1 MQVQQLIKLTNVVEK
16 IYNKLLVKSLNE
28 IKKADEQA
36 VKQYNDTIMEATEL
50 ANAVRRMELRV
61 DALFDTANY
70 DLVASQRKTTALTNL
85 VQNKLE
91 DLTKTTV
98 EV

>member
-1 MQVQQLIKLTNVVEK
+1 MQVQQLIKLTNTVEK

-36 VKQYNDTIMEATEL
+36 VKQFHATIEEAMALEDAAKRMETRAESLYDL
-50 ANAVRRMELRV
+50 ANS
-61 DALFDTANY
+61 
-70 DLVASQRKTTALTNL
+70 DLVASQRKTTSLTNL